1 MAAPN
6 FDLNLVRVFVAIYQ
20 EKSLTRTGERLNLTQ
35 SAISHALSRL
45 RLALGDRLFERRGA
59 RMLPT
64 AMARDVFPGLESG
77 LRRMEAVLADG
88 GRFDPAVS
96 RRIFRLGM
104 NDYSTSIL
112 LPRLMA
118 RLRREAPGL
127 RLRIRH
133 PNDTG
138 LVDGIPAY
146 FIETLQVEAQTPG
159 GAPELARI
167 DSLEPVSENPVYSL
181 DVRPPPDATALVL
194 RGRDNQG
201 GEIRATIPMP
211 PPGARPAMRPAMSLK
226 PADQPW
232 SVGQ

>member
-45 RLALGDRLFERRGA
+45 RSALGDRLFERRGA

-127 RLRIRH
+127 RLRIRQTTLEERQAFLMDGTVELLTGCDQDLGPGVARDRLFMDRDVVVVPEGH
-133 PNDTG
+133 PD
-138 LVDGIPAY
+138 
-146 FIETLQVEAQTPG
+146 
-159 GAPELARI
+159 R
-167 DSLEPVSENPVYSL
+167 
-181 DVRPPPDATALVL
+181 
-194 RGRDNQG
+194 
-201 GEIRATIPMP
+201 
-211 PPGARPAMRPAMSLK
+211 K
-226 PADQPW
+226 
-232 SVGQ
+232 SVV